1 MITKVSTL
9 IMLNYEN
16 FGLDKI
22 FNDKTK
28 PILEYFLKK
37 DIDVLIGKDE
47 FDIKT
52 GFPNDNGLKFE
63 PYEDM
68 LLVNCD
74 GIEYLIGSEKSIF
87 FIMERENPNNEIVF
101 SYDEEANTYANI
113 IFIENENQSIRE
125 IQKISLDDNYSY
137 EYQKTIATSDG
148 TIKFPSYKLELLKEI
163 DETDYLKL
171 TSLDKN
177 NHSKLINTIEMP
189 KIDNDLAVYF
199 ENIFSILEASTISRK
214 ERILSII

>member
-16 FGLDKI
+16 FGLNKI
-22 FNDKTK
+22 FNENTK

-47 FDIKT
+47 FDVKT
-52 GFPNDNGLKFE
+52 GKPNENGLKFE
-63 PYEDM
+63 PHDGM

-74 GIEYLIGSEKSIF
+74 GIEYLIGSEKKIF
-87 FIMERENPNNEIVF
+87 FIMERENPNNEILF
-101 SYDEEANTYANI
+101 SYDEEENTYANI
-113 IFIENENQSIRE
+113 IFIENDNQSIRE

-137 EYQKTIATSDG
+137 EYQKTIATADG
-148 TIKFPSYKLELLKEI
+148 TINFPSYRLELLKEI
-163 DETDYLKL
+163 D
-171 TSLDKN
+171 DKDH
-177 NHSKLINTIEMP
+177 HSKLINTIELP
-189 KIDNDLAVYF
+189 KIDDNLAIYF
-199 ENIFSILEASTISRK
+199 ENIFSILEASTISKR